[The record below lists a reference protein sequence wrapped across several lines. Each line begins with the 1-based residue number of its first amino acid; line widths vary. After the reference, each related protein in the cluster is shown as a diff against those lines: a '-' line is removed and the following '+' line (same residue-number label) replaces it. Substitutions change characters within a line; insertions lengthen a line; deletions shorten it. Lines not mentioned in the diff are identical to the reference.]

1 MDALP
6 FGPYT
11 LTAPLGEGGMAVT
24 FKATERLEHIDGERV
39 VAVKQILPSFSDDEA
54 FRRMFLDEARLTA
67 KLSHQNICKIY
78 TAGEVDNTLFIAMEF
93 VDGVDLWKL
102 MRRAR
107 EDLDTGFP
115 LPHALHV
122 TQQILQGLHAAH
134 TATDT
139 DGSPLGLVHRD
150 VSPQN
155 ILLSRNGE
163 VKVIDFGVA
172 KARTNSAKTAA
183 GMVKGKVMYL
193 SPEQLRAEPLDARS
207 DLFAVGLILYE
218 LVTGIHPLAGESDVQ
233 TVHNYYNMEIVPPS
247 HRSPGVPRALDTLV
261 MRALASD
268 PAQRWISG
276 DEMAQAVATG
286 LARIHPGYTSR
297 TLREF
302 VDWALDD
309 ESVPYELPGGLT
321 RVPATP
327 VPRPPTSGRRRVRTV
342 VEDDVPEQIRS
353 NAELV
358 AGIAPTLAA
367 PLAAP
372 PPSPEPAAPPAAPP
386 SPAAAPRPTA
396 QAPHGAAAG
405 PHVAPPAPDS
415 HWAWYLV
422 IAVLSVIAIGCL
434 GFFGLAFL
442 SALFGNY

>member
-1 MDALP
+1 MDPRP

-11 LTAPLGEGGMAVT
+11 LTDPLGEGGMAVT

-39 VAVKQILPSFSDDEA
+39 VAVKQILPSFSDDES

-78 TAGEVDNTLFIAMEF
+78 TAGEVDQTLFIAMEF

-102 MRRAR
+102 IHRAR
-107 EDLDTGFP
+107 RDLEGGFP

-139 DGSPLGLVHRD
+139 DGTPLGLVHRD

-172 KARTNSAKTAA
+172 KARINSSKTAA

-233 TVHNYYNMEIVPPS
+233 TVHNYYNMDIVPPS
-247 HRSPGVPRALDTLV
+247 HRRQGIPRPLDTLV

-268 PAQRWISG
+268 RAERWISA

-286 LARIHPGYTSR
+286 LARLHPGYTAR
-297 TLREF
+297 TLRQF
-302 VDWALDD
+302 VDWSLD
-309 ESVPYELPGGLT
+309 ESAPPYELPGSLT
-321 RVPATP
+321 RVPSTP
-327 VPRPPTSGRRRVRTV
+327 SPVASTSGRRRVRTV

-353 NAELV
+353 NAQLV
-358 AGIAPTLAA
+358 SGVASAAA
-367 PLAAP
+367 PAPSPRPRPVSLPTAAP
-372 PPSPEPAAPPAAPP
+372 AAAASMAPSAPAPAYSH
-386 SPAAAPRPTA
+386 SPAAGVHAPA
-396 QAPHGAAAG
+396 QGAE
-405 PHVAPPAPDS
+405 S
-415 HWAWYLV
+415 HWVWYVV

-442 SALFGNY
+442 SAVFGNY

>member
-1 MDALP
+1 MDPRP
-6 FGPYT
+6 FGAYT
-11 LTAPLGEGGMAVT
+11 LTEPLGEGGMAVT
-24 FKATERLEHIDGERV
+24 FKATERLEHIGGERV
-39 VAVKQILPSFSDDEA
+39 VAVKQILPSFSDDNE

-78 TAGEVDNTLFIAMEF
+78 TAGEVDSTLFIAMEF
-93 VDGVDLWKL
+93 VDGVDLWRL

-107 EDLDTGFP
+107 NDLDTGFP
-115 LPHALHV
+115 LAHALHV

-218 LVTGIHPLAGESDVQ
+218 LVTGIHPLAGETDVQ

-247 HRSPGVPRALDTLV
+247 HRRPGIPRALDTLV
-261 MRALASD
+261 MRALSSE
-268 PAQRWISG
+268 PATRWESG

-302 VDWALDD
+302 VEWSLTEDAA
-309 ESVPYELPGGLT
+309 PYELPGSLT
-321 RVPATP
+321 RVPSTP
-327 VPRPPTSGRRRVRTV
+327 DPRPPTSNRRRVRTV
-342 VEDDVPEQIRS
+342 IEEDVPEQIRS
-353 NAELV
+353 NAALV
-358 AGIAPTLAA
+358 TGGAPGERVPAPAQAATRAAA
-367 PLAAP
+367 PAAVPRETSAP
-372 PPSPEPAAPPAAPP
+372 PLTPAPPAAVPP
-386 SPAAAPRPTA
+386 TSGTHAPEGDT
-396 QAPHGAAAG
+396 
-405 PHVAPPAPDS
+405 DS

-442 SALFGNY
+442 SALFDGV

>member
-1 MDALP
+1 MDARP

-39 VAVKQILPSFSDDEA
+39 VAVKQILPSFSDDES
-54 FRRMFLDEARLTA
+54 FRVMFLDEARLTA

-102 MRRAR
+102 IRRAR
-107 EDLDTGFP
+107 ADLDTGFP

-155 ILLSRNGE
+155 VLLSRNGE

-218 LVTGIHPLAGESDVQ
+218 LVTGIHPLAGETDVQ

-247 HRSPGVPRALDTLV
+247 HRRPGIPRALDTLV

-268 PAQRWISG
+268 PAQRWISC

-302 VDWALDD
+302 VDWAMDD

-321 RVPATP
+321 RVPSTP
-327 VPRPPTSGRRRVRTV
+327 APPARSTGRRRVRTV

-358 AGIAPTLAA
+358 AGMG
-367 PLAAP
+367 
-372 PPSPEPAAPPAAPP
+372 PAAADLGQAP
-386 SPAAAPRPTA
+386 SPAAIPASSPSPASPAPPPGPAVAPGTPGATA
-396 QAPHGAAAG
+396 GVQ
-405 PHVAPPAPDS
+405 APPAGDDS
-415 HWAWYLV
+415 HWAWYLA